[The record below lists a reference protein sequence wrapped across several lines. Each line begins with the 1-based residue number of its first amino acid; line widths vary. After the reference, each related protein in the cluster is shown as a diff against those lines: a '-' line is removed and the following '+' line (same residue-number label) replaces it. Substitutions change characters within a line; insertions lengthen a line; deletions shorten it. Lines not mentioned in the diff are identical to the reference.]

1 MFRIGI
7 VLGYSG
13 SARPSPKNLIAGIS
27 TSHENTPP
35 AKIVPA
41 IFGPMM

>member
-1 MFRIGI
+1 MLRTGM

-13 SARPSPKNLIAGIS
+13 SASPSPKNLIAGIS
-27 TSHENTPP
+27 TSQENTPP

-41 IFGPMM
+41 IRGPMM